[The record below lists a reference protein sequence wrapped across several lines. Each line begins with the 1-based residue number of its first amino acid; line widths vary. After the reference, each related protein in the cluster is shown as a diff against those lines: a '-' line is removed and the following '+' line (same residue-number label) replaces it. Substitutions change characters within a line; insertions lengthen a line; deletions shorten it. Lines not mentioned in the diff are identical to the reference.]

1 MWKKNSRNRRDAAVI
16 SIYDVSVGCAS
27 GSAEAKAAAQLAAP
41 AVFAL
46 YSVPVFS
53 DTIFDTISDTVSDTI
68 FRCLLL

>member
-1 MWKKNSRNRRDAAVI
+1 MWKKNSRNRRGAAVI
-16 SIYDVSVGCAS
+16 SIYDVSDGYAS
-27 GSAEAKAAAQLAAP
+27 GSTEAKAAVQLAAP

-53 DTIFDTISDTVSDTI
+53 DTISDTVFDTI

>member
-1 MWKKNSRNRRDAAVI
+1 MWKKNSRNRRGAAVI

-53 DTIFDTISDTVSDTI
+53 DTISDTVSGTI
-68 FRCLLL
+68 FRCVLL